1 MANVNITQ
9 LPAVPTLKGSDEIP
23 IGRDGT
29 STNKITLDQIQKYL
43 TDRFQTFS
51 TEVSATGRS
60 IEFTDIP
67 NTAKQITVFLDNVST
82 SGSSPIQIQLGTSS
96 GYAIAGYKSNVTVS
110 GATTYLASGIILLYT
125 SDASYFC
132 TSTININ
139 LISGSKYVTSG
150 TSNLVNSVGG
160 QFVNTGTNG
169 GIITLNS
176 VLDRFRITTVNGT
189 DTFDSGTISIRWL

>member
-23 IGRDGT
+23 IARDGT

-51 TEVSATGRS
+51 TEVNATGTS

-96 GYAIAGYKSNVTVS
+96 GYTIAGYKSNVTT
-110 GATTYLASGIILLYT
+110 GASTTSITSGIILLYT

-189 DTFDSGTISIRWL
+189 DTFDSGTISVRWL